1 MSMPTPSP
9 IVIFGIIFSLLVASL
24 ILIAYIRRRATRK
37 AQEDIRERE
46 RLRAFEENALKE
58 IQDQIG
64 YSLDITHVVDM
75 LLKNIA
81 SFIPYSACSSLIIK
95 NDRMDFSTHLQERV
109 SHAFVEDVKKS
120 MIQSL
125 HEVMNGTLPQRVD
138 DVVLGTPIDENN
150 SLFKSTYCNLPLL
163 INDRPV
169 GIISIASTKDNFY
182 NADEVAVLYRITNYA
197 TLAVSRIEKVL
208 TTEKSK
214 LIAMVGS
221 LADGVFMVDINSNLT
236 VINEAARNF
245 LDIKTDKPSIADV
258 LSALPNTHN
267 FDSKIKDVITQKR
280 ALEEKD
286 VIVTDRTF
294 KVFITPVFDMNQ
306 SASNDVIGASFLLHD
321 VTLEKSVAQMKED
334 FTSVIVHDLRSPL
347 TAIKASTELL
357 SSTAQLTE
365 EERSK
370 LLRLIYD
377 QSNRLLD
384 QVTLIL
390 DSAKLEAGLFTIKK
404 VPGDLKKV
412 VSDRA
417 SIFAVQA
424 QEKLIN
430 LVIDVDP
437 TIPEF
442 SFDPIQMGK
451 VVTNLISNSMKFTP
465 NGGTIKVSAKLM
477 PGRVTISVSD
487 TGAGIPQEKQHLLFT
502 KFSQASTAGT
512 QMGTGLG
519 LYIVKGVVEAHGGTI
534 SLTSEEGHG
543 TTISFTVPIERAS
556 ASVAPQTNPLP
567 ASSSTTV
574 H

>member
-1 MSMPTPSP
+1 MYTPTPTP
-9 IVIFGIIFSLLVASL
+9 AIVFGTIFVLLTGAL
-24 ILIAYIRRRATRK
+24 ILISLIRKRAARK
-37 AQEDIRERE
+37 AKEDLQDRERY
-46 RLRAFEENALKE
+46 RTFEENALKE
-58 IQDQIG
+58 VQDHIG
-64 YSLDITHVVDM
+64 YSLNITHIVAM
-75 LLKNIA
+75 LLKNINT
-81 SFIPYSACSSLIIK
+81 FVPYSATASLIIK
-95 NDRMDFSTHLQERV
+95 NDRMEFSANLQEGV
-109 SHAFVEDVKKS
+109 SQAFIEDLKKS

-125 HEVMNGTLPQRVD
+125 HEVVTGTLPQRVD
-138 DVVLGTPIDENN
+138 DVLTGTPVNESN
-150 SLFKSTYCNLPLL
+150 SLLKATYFNLPII
-163 INDRPV
+163 INERPI
-169 GIISIASTKDNFY
+169 GLISIASTKADFY
-182 NADEVAVLYRITNYA
+182 NEDEIRALYRITNYA
-197 TLAVSRIEKVL
+197 TVAVSRIEKVL

-245 LDIKTDKPSIADV
+245 MDIKTDKPAIADV

-267 FDSKIKDVITQKR
+267 FEAKIKDVISQKR
-280 ALEEKD
+280 AIEEKD
-286 VIVTDRTF
+286 VIISDRTF

-306 SASNDVIGASFLLHD
+306 AATNEVIGASFLLHD

-404 VPGDLKKV
+404 VPGDLKKI

-417 SIFAVQA
+417 SIFNVQA

-430 LVIDVDP
+430 LVITIDP

-465 NGGTIKVSAKLM
+465 NGGTIKVNATLM

-556 ASVAPQTNPLP
+556 ASIDTPASPLP
-567 ASSSTTV
+567 TPSSTTV